1 MYEMTACP
9 RSCWKEHW
17 KGIEGVEGM
26 DSCGCISS
34 KSVQD
39 CPLTKRS
46 NQSIRNEAN
55 GELVQ
60 PKDISVKGWTVVMEI
75 DKHIQ

>member
-1 MYEMTACP
+1 MP
-9 RSCWKEHW
+9 KELL
-17 KGIEGVEGM
+17 EGTLEGNRR
-26 DSCGCISS
+26 CRRHGQLWLHIIQECTRL
-34 KSVQD
+34 SVD
-39 CPLTKRS
+39 KAI
-46 NQSIRNEAN
+46 QSTIRNEAN